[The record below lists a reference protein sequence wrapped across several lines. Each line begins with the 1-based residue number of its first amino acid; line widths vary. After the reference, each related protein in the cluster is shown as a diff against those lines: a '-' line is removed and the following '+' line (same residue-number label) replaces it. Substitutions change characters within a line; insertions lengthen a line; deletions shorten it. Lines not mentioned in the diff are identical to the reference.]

1 MRFTE
6 IINSKKLKFK
16 IIALFILILV
26 MPLAILTII
35 SLNRTST
42 VAKQNI
48 TKDLNYATSLLRDS
62 LEDRLDS
69 LKLRV
74 KTLTDFEIDSLA
86 FDNFPAKET
95 TSIFENE
102 ILKSDLDYIALVED
116 RTIARQQVGKFS
128 SEALSLMIL
137 PTVCRSPLSVN
148 MYVINDEVWIF
159 AAAMVTKI
167 KTAKPEHIVY
177 AQKLSNDFA
186 DKLKG
191 LTGADFSIFYNNKK
205 LITTQ
210 MDAYA
215 RRNIGKS
222 IENSET
228 NSGVMK
234 IMGKSC
240 AYIREPALP
249 NKVSDEIKLEV
260 VLPDENY
267 EELGNKMGQDF
278 ITFGI
283 LGLILALT
291 TGYILSVNIAQPINE
306 LAETTSQVASGNLEV
321 TNKINR
327 EDEIGILSKNFTEM
341 VHNIKTEKDE
351 KELRMKEL
359 NTLFEISN
367 AVNLF
372 TDSEDL
378 LKFILS
384 HAIEILQAE
393 RGSIMLLDDQTDEL
407 VIKVATGGRYRAVS
421 STPIKLGSGICGKVA
436 FDGEGLICNEGFKD
450 SRFKNFGSLMPVEDI
465 FSLICAPLK
474 FKEGTIGVINI
485 VNKKNNQLFNDN
497 DLRLLTLIGS
507 QAAVTIENNKLY
519 ELSITDGMTKLFV
532 HRYFQAR
539 LTEELLRARRYG
551 LNLSLIMF
559 DIDNFKKFNDTYGH
573 QVGDQVIQKVAACIK
588 ETVRTGIDI
597 PCRYGGEEMCI
608 ILPETKSEEAFM
620 TAERI
625 RKKIAAFGLPHSTG
639 ELHVTVSVGV
649 AAYPIHATDK
659 ASLIKASD
667 TAMYQSKSAGK
678 NRTTEAE
685 EIKIS

>member
-1 MRFTE
+1 
-6 IINSKKLKFK
+6 
-16 IIALFILILV
+16 

-421 STPIKLGSGICGKVA
+421 SNPIKLGSGICGKVA

-507 QAAVTIENNKLY
+507 QAAVTIENKKLY

>member
-1 MRFTE
+1 
-6 IINSKKLKFK
+6 
-16 IIALFILILV
+16 
-26 MPLAILTII
+26 MPLAVLTII

-42 VAKQNI
+42 FAQQNI
-48 TKDLNYATSLLRDS
+48 SKDLNYAASLLRDT
-62 LEDRLDS
+62 LEDRLDT
-69 LKLRV
+69 LRLRV
-74 KTLTDFEIDSLA
+74 KTLTDFEIDNLA
-86 FDNFPAKET
+86 FNNFPAKET
-95 TSIFENE
+95 SAIFENE

-116 RTIARQQVGKFS
+116 RTVARLQVGKFS

-137 PTVCRSPLSVN
+137 PTICYSPLSVN
-148 MYVINDEVWIF
+148 MYVINDEAWIF

-177 AQKLSNDFA
+177 AQKLQNDFA
-186 DKLKG
+186 DKLKA
-191 LTGADFSIFYNNKK
+191 LTGADFTIFYNNKK

-215 RRNIGKS
+215 RRSTGKS
-222 IENSET
+222 IDNPEL
-228 NSGVMK
+228 NSGS
-234 IMGKSC
+234 IDFMGKSC
-240 AYIREPALP
+240 SFIRVAAIP
-249 NKVSDEIKLEV
+249 NKINEDIKLEIL
-260 VLPDENY
+260 LPDEEY
-267 EELGNKMGQDF
+267 EELGNKMSHDF

-283 LGLILALT
+283 LGLILALA

-306 LAETTSQVASGNLEV
+306 LAETTSQVAAGNLEI
-321 TNKINR
+321 TNKIKR

-341 VHNIKTEKDE
+341 VHNIKTEKEE
-351 KELRMKEL
+351 KESRMKEL

-372 TDSEDL
+372 TSSEDL

-393 RGSIMLLDDQTDEL
+393 RGSIMLLDDTTDEL

-436 FDGEGLICNEGFKD
+436 FDGEGLICNDGFKD
-450 SRFKNFGSLMPVEDI
+450 ARFKNFGSLMPVEDI

-485 VNKKNNQLFNDN
+485 VNKKNNQVFNEN

-551 LNLSLIMF
+551 LNLSLIMI

-573 QVGDQVIQKVAACIK
+573 QVGDQVIQKVAASIK

-608 ILPETKSEEAFM
+608 ILPETKSEEAFL

-625 RKKIAAFGLPHSTG
+625 RKNIASFGLPHSTG
-639 ELHVTVSVGV
+639 ELHVTVSIGV
-649 AAYPIHATDK
+649 ASYPVHALDK
-659 ASLIKASD
+659 PALIKASD
-667 TAMYQSKSAGK
+667 TAMYASKSAGK

>member
-1 MRFTE
+1 
-6 IINSKKLKFK
+6 
-16 IIALFILILV
+16 

-116 RTIARQQVGKFS
+116 RTIARHQVGKFS

>member
-1 MRFTE
+1 
-6 IINSKKLKFK
+6 
-16 IIALFILILV
+16 